1 MANNTKAAGR
11 ITGSPLCGLCE
22 RVCIEAKKISDGCI
36 GRFGNVTFTVT
47 LSDFTGGMTT
57 PYTFERAVSSGST
70 TLENLTVTAI
80 RGNRS
85 RVAFDSFIPIIVYYT
100 DAAGVTGTA
109 KGTVTFSRDVVLT
122 VPSDS
127 VVPYSIEATT
137 AISSNIGA
145 FSSDYASVT
154 IICCIIQIVR
164 VVTTVEILV
173 PSYGYCEYPACENY
187 ADEVCEGVFAR
198 PIFPSTT

>member
-57 PYTFERAVSSGST
+57 PYTFERAVSSGAT

-85 RVAFDSFIPIIVYYT
+85 RVAFDSFIPITVYYT
-100 DAAGVTGTA
+100 DAALRGRQKA
-109 KGTVTFSRDVVLT
+109 PLL
-122 VPSDS
+122 S
-127 VVPYSIEATT
+127 VAMWCLP
-137 AISSNIGA
+137 
-145 FSSDYASVT
+145 
-154 IICCIIQIVR
+154 C
-164 VVTTVEILV
+164 
-173 PSYGYCEYPACENY
+173 
-187 ADEVCEGVFAR
+187 R
-198 PIFPSTT
+198 PIRSCRTR

>member
-36 GRFGNVTFTVT
+36 GRFGNVTFTVA

-57 PYTFERAVSSGST
+57 PYTFERAVSSGAT

-85 RVAFDSFIPIIVYYT
+85 RVAFDSFIPITVYYT
-100 DAAGVTGTA
+100 DAAGVAGTA
-109 KGTVTFSRDVVLT
+109 
-122 VPSDS
+122 
-127 VVPYSIEATT
+127 A
-137 AISSNIGA
+137 
-145 FSSDYASVT
+145 
-154 IICCIIQIVR
+154 
-164 VVTTVEILV
+164 
-173 PSYGYCEYPACENY
+173 
-187 ADEVCEGVFAR
+187 
-198 PIFPSTT
+198 